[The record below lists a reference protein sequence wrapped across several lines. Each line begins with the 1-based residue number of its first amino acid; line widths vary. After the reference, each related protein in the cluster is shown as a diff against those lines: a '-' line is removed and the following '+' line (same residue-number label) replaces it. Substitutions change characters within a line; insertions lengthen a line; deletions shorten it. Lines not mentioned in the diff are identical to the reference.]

1 MRVDPAAK
9 PSSGDA
15 AAEAGQLG
23 VDMRSRG
30 QPARLAQ
37 LLGGGL
43 IVGAAT
49 LLASNPEELMVSAQP
64 SPVVEKFVVDDRGGD
79 QRAPKIDG
87 NWVVWEDYRRTQ
99 PSPTATATTGPGTP
113 TPTPGPT
120 LVVNWRADIRAR
132 DMSITQDD
140 SKRLPPEI
148 NAMQPSVSGNLAV
161 WIEQSSKGDL
171 DLVVY
176 DLNEREFVRRIES
189 GGAHSSP
196 SISGHKIVWQDGR
209 GSTADIRMYDLDKR
223 DESVVQEGDGQQT
236 RPWIDGNLVA
246 WEDDRD
252 GGRIWYRDLAS
263 GSLQRIDG
271 VSAAY
276 EPSVNGKYIVFRS
289 GGTAD
294 DPQDA
299 GIYLFDTTSRTPT
312 QISSTRGGKRGNPVI
327 SPSMV
332 VWWDARDGD
341 RNLYGYDLVKGGN
354 DFRINDDA
362 SDQDLP
368 SLSASTVVYQDAR
381 GGDRDIRGVRVSLN
395 GTPTPTVTATAT
407 AGTVAP
413 PAPGPQPAPPPSNVP
428 HDERYFSNTGFRI
441 SNDRFWEYY
450 NLRGRQNSFGYPISR
465 EFTFMGF
472 TVQFF
477 QGHIL
482 QLRPDGSVGSMNLLQ
497 EDIMPATRVNG
508 STFPAS
514 DAALTGSAPQVG
526 SPTYATDVV
535 EFTRRNAPNEFNGQP
550 VGFFDRFMGTVDLAT
565 AFPGGSGNASLLPLL
580 NLEIWGVP
588 TSKPQADPSNGGFIY
603 QRFQRSI
610 MHYQTSCRCTERIL
624 LADWFRTVI
633 TGQGLPGDLA
643 ADMANSPFY
652 LQYDN
657 NQPSG
662 VARPAQLPNTDMRF
676 AFEKQ

>member
-1 MRVDPAAK
+1 
-9 PSSGDA
+9 
-15 AAEAGQLG
+15 
-23 VDMRSRG
+23 MRSRG
-30 QPARLAQ
+30 QSARLVQ

-43 IVGAAT
+43 VIGAAT
-49 LLASNPEELMVSAQP
+49 LLTVEPDGSMVSAQA
-64 SPVVEKFVVDDRGGD
+64 SPGVEKFVVDDRGGD
-79 QRAPKIDG
+79 QRSPQIDD

-99 PSPTATATTGPGTP
+99 PSPTATPTVGPGTP
-113 TPTPGPT
+113 TVTPGPT
-120 LVVNWRADIRAR
+120 VQVNWLADIRAR
-132 DMSITQDD
+132 NLSEEE
-140 SKRLPPEI
+140 SKRLPPEV
-148 NAMQPSVSGNLAV
+148 NAVAPSVSGNVAV
-161 WIEQSSKGDL
+161 WVEQTPKGDL

-176 DLNEREFVRRIES
+176 DLVEREYVRRIES
-189 GGAHSSP
+189 GGSHYNPA
-196 SISGHKIVWQDGR
+196 ISGRKIVWQDGR

-223 DESVVQEGDGQQT
+223 EESVVQEGDGQQT
-236 RPWIDGNLVA
+236 RPRIDGNLVA
-246 WEDDRD
+246 WEDNRD
-252 GGRIWYRDLAS
+252 GGRIWYKDLSS
-263 GSLQRIDG
+263 GSLQQIDG

-276 EPSVNGKYIVFRS
+276 EPSVSGKYIVFRS
-289 GGTAD
+289 GGSAD

-299 GIYLFDTTSRTPT
+299 GIYLYDTTTRSPN
-312 QISSTRGGKRGNPVI
+312 QISSTRAGKRGNPVI
-327 SPSMV
+327 SQTLV
-332 VWWDARDGD
+332 AWWDARDGD
-341 RNLYGYDLVKGGN
+341 RNIYAYDLINGGA
-354 DFRINDDA
+354 DFRIQNDG
-362 SDQDLP
+362 SDQDAPALTG
-368 SLSASTVVYQDAR
+368 STLVWQDAR
-381 GGDRDIRGVRVSLN
+381 GGDRDIRGAKVAL
-395 GTPTPTVTATAT
+395 GGTATAT
-407 AGTVAP
+407 PAATATRGPQP
-413 PAPGPQPAPPPSNVP
+413 PAPAGNVP

-514 DAALTGSAPQVG
+514 DPSLTGSAPQVG
-526 SPTYATDVV
+526 SSTYATEVV

-550 VGFFDRFMGTVDLAT
+550 VRFFDRFMGTVDLAI
-565 AFPGGSGNASLLPLL
+565 AFPGGGGNASLLPLL

-633 TGQGLPGDLA
+633 TGQGLPGDLS

-657 NQPSG
+657 NQPNG